1 MNSISLSL
9 IPVISRGNV
18 QVNMRNCSQYDRS
31 FGRSSLRST
40 LLLLY
45 AESID
50 MMVVQ
55 EKEVCGTFLHHAL
68 QVSRSSRELERIA
81 ETKNLDTQVPILSMP
96 RTELWQCG
104 VGMFVS
110 QYSRLNRVL
119 RLKQELSFNS
129 NNHLFAKYL
138 LTFECHGLI
147 FFLIILILHGR

>member
-1 MNSISLSL
+1 MNRISLSL

-55 EKEVCGTFLHHAL
+55 EKEVCGTFLHHSL

-81 ETKNLDTQVPILSMP
+81 ASRNEESGYSGADMP
-96 RTELWQCG
+96 RTEL
-104 VGMFVS
+104 
-110 QYSRLNRVL
+110 
-119 RLKQELSFNS
+119 
-129 NNHLFAKYL
+129 
-138 LTFECHGLI
+138 
-147 FFLIILILHGR
+147 

>member
-96 RTELWQCG
+96 RLGTELWQCG

-110 QYSRLNRVL
+110 QYSRLNRVRLNRNFRSTQTTISSLNIYL
-119 RLKQELSFNS
+119 RLNATALYSF
-129 NNHLFAKYL
+129 L
-138 LTFECHGLI
+138 
-147 FFLIILILHGR
+147 